1 MSIAVMTIAIYGV
14 EKDGCTLPITDGNCF
29 CSAIANGTREPDNI
43 RIFRL
48 PVMEIIAP
56 AEAKAKELLKG
67 SGSSLACPQLPQ
79 TTKTRLTRA

>member
-56 AEAKAKELLKG
+56 AEIIVPPSTPRKRTPASANG
-67 SGSSLACPQLPQ
+67 F
-79 TTKTRLTRA
+79 